1 MIYELITGFIFG
13 VIISAVF
20 PQFPKFIREALNKRN
35 KQKQVQSNK
44 YLLEDDGSTIE
55 KLY

>member
-20 PQFPKFIREALNKRN
+20 PQFPKFIREALNKKN
-35 KQKQVQSNK
+35 KQKKVQSNK
-44 YLLEDDGSTIE
+44 YLLEDDESTN
-55 KLY
+55 

>member
-35 KQKQVQSNK
+35 KPQPQVPIK
-44 YLLEDDGSTIE
+44 DEYKFEET
-55 KLY
+55 Y